1 MRHRYF
7 CTLSVLLSRFNCD
20 SILYWI
26 VYFENLKSYHILR
39 FERSKFILYSSILHV
54 KSASRSRHSSQYNL
68 YNNHA
73 KTLSLYDRSL
83 HHSNLSIILKII
95 FQKIGSYH
103 RIIETCSSKIFEKF
117 VEKHRERKR
126 IWKKR
131 ERKREKKN
139 N

>member
-20 SILYWI
+20 SIVHWI

-39 FERSKFILYSSILHV
+39 FEWSKFILYSSILHV

-73 KTLSLYDRSL
+73 KTPSLYDWSL

-117 VEKHRERKR
+117 VEKHREGKR
-126 IWKKR
+126 RW
-131 ERKREKKN
+131 EREKEKRKTIKN
-139 N
+139 

>member
-73 KTLSLYDRSL
+73 KTPSLYDWSL

-117 VEKHRERKR
+117 VEKHREGKR
-126 IWKKR
+126 RW
-131 ERKREKKN
+131 EREKEKRKTIKN
-139 N
+139 